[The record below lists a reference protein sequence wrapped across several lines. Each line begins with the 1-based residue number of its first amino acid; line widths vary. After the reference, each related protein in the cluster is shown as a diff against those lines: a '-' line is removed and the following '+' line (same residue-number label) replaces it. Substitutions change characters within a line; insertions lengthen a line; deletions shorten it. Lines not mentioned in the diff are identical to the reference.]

1 MNQEIFNAA
10 NITLKLSVVYVS
22 INDTIV
28 WNAVQ
33 VEVELVDATLGM
45 ISDIT
50 YTHPVS
56 APLRSTP
63 HTNSCLSP
71 RCTW

>member
-1 MNQEIFNAA
+1 MNEEIFNAA
-10 NITLKLSVVYVS
+10 KISLKLSVVYVS
-22 INDTIV
+22 INDAVI

-50 YTHPVS
+50 YTHPLS
-56 APLRSTP
+56 TPLRSTP
-63 HTNSCLSP
+63 HTNS
-71 RCTW
+71 